1 MKAGHGTS
9 QAAKKPHRIPGVELE
24 RPEWFGTAFH
34 SVDGMQHLDVR
45 PSGNGI
51 LITATPAEGN
61 GRPAQWQLRLRNED
75 RGQGLRDLGT
85 ALVAGRAHLFGLYG
99 ENFLAFTPD
108 IPDEGVGALVRAR
121 EVTGGSEVG
130 VVVERRAERPMA
142 LWAEAGENLLRLLPL
157 LNTAETVLSRSGGMR
172 ALSRL
177 RAARLRQLALIHA
190 ARPGSP
196 VRAVQTVRGGHDTAP
211 PGRKRCARCPAAPVR
226 PGSRRR
232 NAGIGHGRAR
242 DTGPSTSSKLALSPR
257 GPWHGA

>member
-1 MKAGHGTS
+1 MGRHKR
-9 QAAKKPHRIPGVELE
+9 QKPRRSPDVELE

-51 LITATPAEGN
+51 LITATPAEGD

-75 RGQGLRDLGT
+75 GGQGLRDLGT

-121 EVTGGSEVG
+121 EVTGGSEAG

-157 LNTAETVLSRSGGMR
+157 LNTAETVPTEVENCEPCPGCGRPVYDSSLSFTLLGPVPLSG
-172 ALSRL
+172 LCRL
-177 RAARLRQLALIHA
+177 CAEGTTRRLLTESGVPVARRHQYVLEAAA
-190 ARPGSP
+190 ATQ
-196 VRAVQTVRGGHDTAP
+196 A
-211 PGRKRCARCPAAPVR
+211 
-226 PGSRRR
+226 
-232 NAGIGHGRAR
+232 
-242 DTGPSTSSKLALSPR
+242 
-257 GPWHGA
+257 